1 MSQTE
6 NIYEMIGGQKTIAK
20 LVHAFY
26 NRVKHDPDLAPIFP
40 EDLTVTKQKQ
50 TLFLT
55 QFFGGPQLYSD
66 QYGHPR
72 LRARHM
78 PFPVTPTR
86 ARAWLKCM
94 SEAMDEIGLDGVMR
108 QYMFERLT
116 YTAQHMVNTPDD
128 NTPVPD
134 DNNMA

>member
-1 MSQTE
+1 MTQNE
-6 NIYEMIGGQKTIAK
+6 NIYEMIGGQKTIAQ
-20 LVHAFY
+20 LVNVFY
-26 NRVKHDPDLAPIFP
+26 DRVKQDPDLAPIFP
-40 EDLTVTKQKQ
+40 ENLTETKQKQ

-66 QYGHPR
+66 QYGHPM

-86 ARAWLKCM
+86 ARAWLNCM
-94 SEAMDEIGLDGVMR
+94 SGAMDEIGLAGVVR

-116 YTAQHMVNTPDD
+116 FTAQHMVNTPDD
-128 NTPVPD
+128 SPIADKPNKD
-134 DNNMA
+134 